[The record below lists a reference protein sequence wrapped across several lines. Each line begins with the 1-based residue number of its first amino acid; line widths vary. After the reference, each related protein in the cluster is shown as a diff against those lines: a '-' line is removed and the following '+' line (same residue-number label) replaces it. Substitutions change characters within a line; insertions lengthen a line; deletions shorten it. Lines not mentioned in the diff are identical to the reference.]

1 MVTKPSAA
9 LYGLS
14 MIHWLCMEYSVERDP
29 ELSWK
34 KRLSAICHLIK
45 CSVVSKGK
53 GGQSSNSF
61 IMTAFVCLKECFA
74 EVGGE
79 KGRCGI
85 VTLLSDFILFPFGV
99 MLQAL
104 VWLKNVF
111 IFGKHAIQQL
121 TSDS

>member
-1 MVTKPSAA
+1 M
-9 LYGLS
+9 
-14 MIHWLCMEYSVERDP
+14 ERDP

-74 EVGGE
+74 EVGGG

-104 VWLKNVF
+104 VWLSLSLVNMPYSSSHLIHNVLEIHSVLIISVF
-111 IFGKHAIQQL
+111 LGVPHV
-121 TSDS
+121 

>member
-1 MVTKPSAA
+1 M
-9 LYGLS
+9 
-14 MIHWLCMEYSVERDP
+14 ERDP

-74 EVGGE
+74 EVGGGE
-79 KGRCGI
+79 RGVVGLSHFCLI
-85 VTLLSDFILFPFGV
+85 SFFFLLE
-99 MLQAL
+99 
-104 VWLKNVF
+104 
-111 IFGKHAIQQL
+111 
-121 TSDS
+121 